1 MWCAPIDVG
10 YMPVMIAVRAGEQI
24 GAVAKA
30 RVKRTPS
37 AASWSRF
44 GVNA

>member
-37 AASWSRF
+37 AASRSRF